1 MNPTM
6 IDTITRLFADRKL
19 SRRQSLAAG
28 AGIAAGALATPAL
41 SAVAQDATPVAS
53 DATLVAPDAEHG
65 PEMLFVQSFQSG
77 SIVATPDV
85 EGRYTLTLEHGLGET
100 IYFSDRPDR
109 IVGSSPTAA
118 FLDGLGFSDDNPP
131 NAAIL
136 THNQEGDSTLAVV
149 ELFNPIYDE
158 ETATLTY
165 DVSLLEH
172 WRDGTDLGFSETP
185 VDVDAIG
192 DTFGTAHL
200 FIDDCNGWD
209 TYCFSPDPTLGIS
222 GHVGTISTLE
232 YDGFCYGWSTMMC
245 LPCQP
250 WIADHEDAER
260 NWIQQCNVRFP
271 DCLDDCRINW

>member
-6 IDTITRLFADRKL
+6 IDTITRLFSDRKL

-41 SAVAQDATPVAS
+41 SAVAQDATPVA
-53 DATLVAPDAEHG
+53 PDAEHG

-77 SIVATPDV
+77 SIVPSNDV
-85 EGRYTLTLEHGLGET
+85 AGRYTITLDHGLGET

-109 IVGSSPTAA
+109 IVGSTPTAA

-136 THNQEGDSTLAVV
+136 THNQDGDSTLAVV
-149 ELFNPIYDE
+149 ELFDPVFDE

-172 WRDGTDLGFSETP
+172 WRDGTDLAFTETP

-200 FIDDCNGWD
+200 FIDDCGGTD
-209 TYCFSPDPTLGIS
+209 IYCISPDRTLGIS
-222 GHVGTISTLE
+222 GHVGTILNGE
-232 YDGFCYGWSTMMC
+232 HDGFCYSWSAMMC

-250 WIADHEDAER
+250 WIADDEGVWR
-260 NWIQQCNVRFP
+260 YWGQQCNLRFP
-271 DCLDDCRINW
+271 DCLDNCRPHKV